1 MAKDALG
8 RRARRQF
15 SEEFKDGAVRL
26 VLDEAKPIDA
36 RSARRNVELRNASLL
51 PIGQIT
57 AHV

>member
-26 VLDEAKPIDA
+26 VLDEGKTIGAQHVYF
-36 RSARRNVELRNASLL
+36 RRF
-51 PIGQIT
+51 
-57 AHV
+57 